1 MLFPIILLSFIFLV
15 LAFLLNPSN
24 AATLLSGYNSLSPEE
39 QKNFPIKEYLQFFK
53 KFHLFLS
60 GSLLVPGI
68 LFWYLEWD
76 QFAAMFLSVY
86 PLASYLFFIIRSA
99 RYYKHV
105 RVRSQPLVILIV
117 IAAILFVGS
126 ILYWGSKKDAIRVQ
140 NQTFLI
146 EGMYSLE
153 IPKEKIRSVEL
164 VDFLPELTMRTNGFA
179 MGQVK
184 KGYFLSKANQTIFL
198 LVYSNQGPFL
208 HIENTEGEHFY
219 IDGEKE
225 QVKKSFEELKGKD

>member
-1 MLFPIILLSFIFLV
+1 MLFPIILLSVIFLI

-24 AATLLSGYNSLSPEE
+24 AATLLSGYNSLSSEE
-39 QKNFPIKEYLQFFK
+39 QKNFPIEEYLQFFK

-60 GSLLVPGI
+60 GSLFVPGI
-68 LFWYLEWD
+68 LFWYLDWV
-76 QFAAMFLSVY
+76 QIAGMFLSIY
-86 PLASYLFFIIRSA
+86 PLAAYLFFIVRSA
-99 RYYKHV
+99 RYYKHASI
-105 RVRSQPLVILIV
+105 RSQPLVILIV

-126 ILYWGSKKDAIRVQ
+126 IMYWGSKKDAIRVQ
-140 NQTFLI
+140 NQTLQI

-153 IPKEKIRSVEL
+153 IPKEKIHSVEL

-179 MGQVK
+179 LGQVK
-184 KGYFLSKANQTIFL
+184 KGYFLSKENQTIFL
-198 LVYSNQGPFL
+198 LVYNNQGPFL

-225 QVKKSFEELKGKD
+225 QVKKLLKELIGND